1 MGISRQYIA
10 EETLFDEMRTLSLIS
25 LILNSFQSNGQL
37 EGLINFANGGRETS
51 NSALQRPRNTGPSIS
66 VSPIP
71 FSAQANPRLG
81 TVPIDVPQSVGAQGF
96 GGQRDTAPPRST
108 RLPFGAVQQEVVRR
122 PTAVIPGAFQ
132 IGGRPFSPRPRVEP
146 EPAFLSVGDDFNN
159 FESDLFAI
167 DQPRFEPRLAQ
178 ESFEPLLRQP
188 SFEPLPQLGQPS
200 FEPLQQFGQSFE
212 PLPQLRQSSFEPFPQ
227 IRQPSFEPLQFTD
240 SDVVFDVEEDEE
252 KPLSHAEA
260 LKKHSES
267 LDQVKRLQQLTAR
280 QHLAAERLLPQEG
293 PTRFQQQ
300 SRLQQQLPRQTFQQ
314 QIREPV
320 QQFQQTRQLQQFQ
333 PQQQLQRV
341 EEQLTHEEALK
352 RHLEGVERIKKL
364 EQGHLQQT
372 IQQQQP
378 TNPFAQQIQP
388 LAASPFQQD
397 GSSLF
402 NVPGAQRHQE
412 FTQQLL
418 QAEQALKA
426 LG

>member
-146 EPAFLSVGDDFNN
+146 EPAFPSVGDDFNN
-159 FESDLFAI
+159 FETDLFAI

-178 ESFEPLLRQP
+178 ASFEPLPQLGQP
-188 SFEPLPQLGQPS
+188 SLEPLPQLGQPS
-200 FEPLQQFGQSFE
+200 FEPLQQ
-212 PLPQLRQSSFEPFPQ
+212 
-227 IRQPSFEPLQFTD
+227 
-240 SDVVFDVEEDEE
+240 
-252 KPLSHAEA
+252 
-260 LKKHSES
+260 
-267 LDQVKRLQQLTAR
+267 
-280 QHLAAERLLPQEG
+280 
-293 PTRFQQQ
+293 
-300 SRLQQQLPRQTFQQ
+300 
-314 QIREPV
+314 
-320 QQFQQTRQLQQFQ
+320 
-333 PQQQLQRV
+333 
-341 EEQLTHEEALK
+341 
-352 RHLEGVERIKKL
+352 
-364 EQGHLQQT
+364 
-372 IQQQQP
+372 
-378 TNPFAQQIQP
+378 
-388 LAASPFQQD
+388 
-397 GSSLF
+397 
-402 NVPGAQRHQE
+402 
-412 FTQQLL
+412 
-418 QAEQALKA
+418 
-426 LG
+426 